1 MSPPPQA
8 PKGLADAKPKAPLPP
23 RRREGECREA
33 VSKSAEETESHAA
46 AAQQAQLAGASPT
59 TLEAL
64 HRRSGVSVA
73 TLERLAAADAF
84 RSFRLDRRQALW
96 QVRALVRAPEL
107 PLFAY
112 AAARELGSEPETQ
125 LPLMPLP
132 EHVVADYQTLRL
144 SLKAHPMSFLRAA
157 FEAEGVIDAAALRD
171 VKDGQRVAYAGI
183 VLVRQRPGSAK
194 GVVFMTLEDEMGIA
208 NSVVWPKMLERF
220 RKVVMAARLI
230 LVKGVVQRH
239 QDIIHIVAQY
249 LEDRSHWLRR
259 LADGGP
265 ALKVPVANAD
275 GVVRPEP
282 DSAHAAAGD
291 GHPRLARHPRNI
303 RILPP
308 SRDFH

>member
-1 MSPPPQA
+1 
-8 PKGLADAKPKAPLPP
+8 
-23 RRREGECREA
+23 
-33 VSKSAEETESHAA
+33 
-46 AAQQAQLAGASPT
+46 
-59 TLEAL
+59 
-64 HRRSGVSVA
+64 VA

-107 PLFAY
+107 PLFAH
-112 AAARELGSEPETQ
+112 AAQREMGPEPETR
-125 LPLMPLP
+125 LPEMPLS

-144 SLKAHPMSFLRAA
+144 SLKAHPMHFLRTVLR
-157 FEAEGVIDAAALRD
+157 EEGIIDAGELRN
-171 VKDGQRVAYAGI
+171 VKDGARVAYAGV

-194 GVVFMTLEDEMGIA
+194 GVVFMTLEDEMGVA
-208 NSVVWPKMLERF
+208 NSVVWPNMLERF

-249 LEDRSHWLRR
+249 LEDRSAWLRR
-259 LADGGP
+259 LAEAGP
-265 ALKVPVANAD
+265 TMAVPVANAD
-275 GVVRPEP
+275 EVGAGSPAEG
-282 DSAHAAAGD
+282 AAEQRAGATSPTGRVE
-291 GHPRLARHPRNI
+291 GHPRHV